1 MSSPTAVVQPA
12 LPREPRRLLREL
24 YRLMEREAGHPPSP
38 AEFFPVAVDA
48 LVVKVLGWQLET
60 VDLVGGQ
67 FTDEGAFVGPNHGE
81 ADYKEHRIRVSRGR
95 ADTETRF
102 TIAHE
107 VGHVV
112 LHGDTLARANRTRSL
127 RTVDRRAAMTPEPLQ
142 QTLEREADVFA
153 ASL

>member
-24 YRLMEREAGHPPSP
+24 YRLMEREAGLPPSP

-81 ADYKEHRIRVSRGR
+81 ADYKEHRIPASRGR
-95 ADTETRF
+95 ADTETHSP
-102 TIAHE
+102 IAPKVRHA
-107 VGHVV
+107 V
-112 LHGDTLARANRTRSL
+112 LRRDTL
-127 RTVDRRAAMTPEPLQ
+127 
-142 QTLEREADVFA
+142 
-153 ASL
+153 